1 MSEWW
6 TYRLSDFLLF
16 APRTYYR
23 LFELYNAD
31 IWPAQLVA
39 LALGLAILIL
49 LTRGPAARGRIIAA
63 ILVVAWLWVA
73 WAFHL
78 ERYATI
84 NWVAIYFAAGFALQA
99 LLLIWI
105 GIIRDRLQFQL
116 TAQPASRAALG
127 LFLFALLVQPAIGP
141 LLGRPWTQAELFG
154 VAPDPTAVAT
164 LALLLAADRP
174 PWQLMVLP
182 AMWCILTGLTLWT
195 MGSPDAF
202 VAPVV
207 VLFVLGLAI
216 ARRRSALRSSG
227 TAGRLR

>member
-31 IWPAQLVA
+31 IWPTQLVA
-39 LALGLAILIL
+39 LVLGLAILTL
-49 LTRGPAARGRIIAA
+49 LWRGPAARGRLIAA
-63 ILVVAWLWVA
+63 ILAAAWLFVA

-84 NWVAIYFAAGFALQA
+84 NWAAVYLAAGFALQA
-99 LLLIWI
+99 LSLVWV
-105 GIIRDRLQFQL
+105 GVVRGRLQLQL
-116 TAQPASRAALG
+116 TAQPLSRAALY
-127 LFLFALLVQPAIGP
+127 LFLFALVVQPLIGP
-141 LLGRPWTQAELFG
+141 LFGRPWTQVELFG

-164 LALLLAADRP
+164 LAVLLTADRT
-174 PWQLMVLP
+174 PWPLMILP
-182 AMWCILTGLTLWT
+182 LLWCVLTGLTLWT

-202 VAPVV
+202 VMPLAAIVAI
-207 VLFVLGLAI
+207 GLAM
-216 ARRRSALRSSG
+216 RRTRTRQD
-227 TAGRLR
+227 RLTIGP